1 MAKCETMD
9 YFWCNKVIEGDK
21 AFYDRADKVER
32 LIVVPLKERLY

>member
-21 AFYDRADKVER
+21 AFYDRADKVKH
-32 LIVVPLKERLY
+32 LVVVPLKERL